1 MKLLRTADST
11 VGARDDAH
19 RGRARVHT
27 TPCYDF
33 LVSLR
38 ALFNPRTYDGTR
50 AWASATRASL
60 SPALLERGA
69 FFFQGHDTSLG
80 SGAIRLVAGLR
91 EGAVPAAL
99 IRKIRATDPRAL
111 AHLMLDTGETS
122 AEALA
127 TFDRAMSGSVSVAD
141 LHRAFGGATADW
153 SRRCRRVLGDPAQ
166 AQAELVLLLEE
177 YLAVVFAAEVAHVS
191 AATAAGAE
199 RAAELLGVL
208 PTVTA
213 IEQLTGGYTL
223 SAELQLQRITLAPSA
238 FIYPFMASRVD
249 EATSEA
255 LIVFGVKSETLLRF
269 DRFPI
274 DPDLVRAVKALG
286 DPGRLKV
293 LRLLGQGPTSGADL
307 VALLG
312 LSAPTV
318 HHHLHQLRAAGL
330 VRQER
335 TNGGMQYTI
344 RPDSARALLDALGRT
359 VLGDQSEASRT
370 PRPTATAT
378 RSTRSRGG

>member
-1 MKLLRTADST
+1 MKLLRTPDRTAD
-11 VGARDDAH
+11 ARVDAH
-19 RGRARVHT
+19 IGRARVHT

-60 SPALLERGA
+60 SPGLLERGA
-69 FFFQGHDTSLG
+69 FFFQHHDTSLG

-91 EGAVPAAL
+91 EGAQPAAV
-99 IRKIRATDPRAL
+99 IRKIRATDPRTLAL
-111 AHLMLDTGETS
+111 LLLDTGET
-122 AEALA
+122 APETLA
-127 TFDRAMSGSVSVAD
+127 TFERAMTGPVSTTE
-141 LHRAFGGATADW
+141 LSRAFAGESADW

-166 AQAELVLLLEE
+166 AQADLVLVLEE
-177 YLAVVFAAEVAHVS
+177 YLATVFAAEVQHVV

-199 RAAELLGVL
+199 RATELLSIL

-249 EATSEA
+249 ERAGEA
-255 LIVFGVKSETLLRF
+255 LIVFGVKSDTLLKF

-286 DPGRLKV
+286 DSGRLKV

-335 TNGGMQYTI
+335 TKGGMQYTI

-359 VLGDQSEASRT
+359 VLGDEVHAARTSR
-370 PRPTATAT
+370 PIATT

>member
-1 MKLLRTADST
+1 MKLLRTSDPTA
-11 VGARDDAH
+11 GARDDAH

-50 AWASATRASL
+50 AWASATRANL

-91 EGAVPAAL
+91 EGAPPAAL

-127 TFDRAMSGSVSVAD
+127 TFDRAMSGSVSAAD

-166 AQAELVLLLEE
+166 AQNELVLLLEE
-177 YLAVVFAAEVAHVS
+177 YLADVFAAEVEHVS

-249 EATSEA
+249 EHTKEA

-335 TNGGMQYTI
+335 TSGGMQYTI
-344 RPDSARALLDALGRT
+344 RPDSARTLLDALGRT
-359 VLGDQSEASRT
+359 VLGDRSEASRT

>member
-1 MKLLRTADST
+1 MKLLRTADPT
-11 VGARDDAH
+11 AGARDDAH

-50 AWASATRASL
+50 AWASATRGSL

-80 SGAIRLVAGLR
+80 SGVIRLVAGLR
-91 EGAVPAAL
+91 EGALPAAL

-127 TFDRAMSGSVSVAD
+127 TFDRAMSGSVSAAD

-249 EATSEA
+249 ERTSEA

-335 TNGGMQYTI
+335 TSGGMQYTI

-359 VLGDQSEASRT
+359 VLGDHQEASRT
-370 PRPTATAT
+370 PRPTAAT